1 MGSHFQKEECFLYN
15 FSTARKG
22 EGTERPGTQFF
33 RQFEPIYFGTL
44 PKKSAEK
51 SYKSKKQTKNGAK
64 RLYFN
69 IFVNFLQYFD
79 HFIVEIFPGLDYNRT
94 RKSKEGPKC

>member
-1 MGSHFQKEECFLYN
+1 MGSHFQKEECFLYI
-15 FSTARKG
+15 FSTFRKI
-22 EGTERPGTQFF
+22 EGFGPVC
-33 RQFEPIYFGTL
+33 FGTL
-44 PKKSAEK
+44 PKKSGKK
-51 SYKSKKQTKNGAK
+51 SYKSKKQTRNGAK

-79 HFIVEIFPGLDYNRT
+79 HFIVEIFPGLDYNKT

>member
-1 MGSHFQKEECFLYN
+1 MGRAGTG
-15 FSTARKG
+15 FSRRFGPAC
-22 EGTERPGTQFF
+22 
-33 RQFEPIYFGTL
+33 FGTL
-44 PKKSAEK
+44 PKKRREK

-79 HFIVEIFPGLDYNRT
+79 HFIVEIFPDLDYNKT